1 MVSSGYNGDTIVR
14 IAFLAVK
21 NITGGGGIEKY
32 TSELGSRLVQ
42 RGHEVTVYTMRHYG
56 DVPERYLGM
65 RIVSVPSFAAPC
77 LQKLSCSAAAAIN
90 SSWKEKYDIV
100 HFHTVASGAFAW
112 LPRLRG
118 AKCVLQ
124 VHGLGLEWKRK
135 RWGMLTWSVVKI
147 LEKLAL
153 SQSHIYTAVSR
164 TQCAFYQKQRGI
176 EMQYIPTAADV
187 KPKPEAK
194 EIYQLGLEPNKYIF
208 FACRL
213 VPEKGVHY
221 LVSAFRRLDTDM
233 KLVIAGDTQR
243 ATEYR
248 KKVFELAGDDSR
260 ILFPGFVKG
269 PLLEELFSH
278 CYVYVQPSEA
288 EGLSLS
294 ILEAMSYGNCCLVS
308 DIPANLE
315 AIGDAGFHFSNR
327 NVNDLA
333 DHLRWLLEH
342 SEEVASVNV
351 GAKERIRQHYSW
363 QSISEQIEKLYLSI
377 LNGRPNTVEEENQ
390 LSKSIS
396 IS

>member
-1 MVSSGYNGDTIVR
+1 MR

-21 NITGGGGIEKY
+21 NIIYGGGIEKY

-77 LQKLSCSAAAAIN
+77 LQKLSCSATAAIK
-90 SSWKEKYDIV
+90 SSLKKYDIV
-100 HFHTVASGAFAW
+100 HFHSFGPGAFAW

-135 RWGMLTWSVVKI
+135 RWGTLAWSVVKI

-153 SQSHIYTAVSR
+153 SQSHINTAVSR
-164 TQCAFYQKQRGI
+164 THCAFYRTQRGI

-187 KPKPEAK
+187 KPKTEAR
-194 EIYQLGLEPNKYIF
+194 EIYRLGLEPNKYIF
-208 FACRL
+208 YACRL

-233 KLVIAGDTQR
+233 KLVIAGDAQR

-248 KKVFELAGDDSR
+248 KKLFELAGGDKR
-260 ILFPGFVKG
+260 ILFPGFIEG
-269 PLLEELFSH
+269 RFLEELFSH
-278 CYVYVQPSEA
+278 CYVYAQPSEA

-308 DIPANLE
+308 DIPENLE
-315 AIGDAGFHFSNR
+315 AIGDAGFRFANK
-327 NVNDLA
+327 NVDNLA
-333 DHLRWLLEH
+333 DRLRWLLEH
-342 SEEVASVNV
+342 SGEVASVNV

-377 LNGRPNTVEEENQ
+377 LNGRHYTAEKKTP
-390 LSKSIS
+390 LSQSIP
-396 IS
+396 IH

>member
-1 MVSSGYNGDTIVR
+1 MR

-21 NITGGGGIEKY
+21 NIIGGGGIEKY

-42 RGHEVTVYTMRHYG
+42 RGHDVTVYTMRHYG

-65 RIVSVPSFAAPC
+65 RIVSVPSFASPC
-77 LQKLSCSAAAAIN
+77 LQKLSCSATAAI
-90 SSWKEKYDIV
+90 SSSLKKYDIV
-100 HFHTVASGAFAW
+100 HFHSFAPGAFAW
-112 LPRLRG
+112 LPKLRG

-135 RWGMLTWSVVKI
+135 RWGTFTWSVVKI

-153 SQSHIYTAVSR
+153 SQSHVNTAVSR
-164 TQCAFYQKQRGI
+164 TQCAFYRIHRGI

-187 KPKPEAK
+187 KPKTEAR

-208 FACRL
+208 YACRL

-221 LVSAFRRLDTDM
+221 LVSAFKRLDTDM

-248 KKVFELAGDDSR
+248 KKLFELAAGDQR
-260 ILFPGFVKG
+260 ILFPGFVEG
-269 PLLEELFSH
+269 RLLEELFSH
-278 CYVYVQPSEA
+278 CYVYAQPSEA

-308 DIPANLE
+308 DIPENLE
-315 AIGDAGFHFSNR
+315 AIGDAGFYFTNR
-327 NVNDLA
+327 NVDDLT
-333 DHLRWLLEH
+333 DRLRWLLEH
-342 SEEVASVNV
+342 REQVEAVNV

-377 LNGRPNTVEEENQ
+377 LNGQYHTAEEEKP
-390 LSKSIS
+390 LSQSIS
-396 IS
+396 IH

>member
-1 MVSSGYNGDTIVR
+1 MK

-21 NITGGGGIEKY
+21 NIMRGGGIEKY

-77 LQKLSCSAAAAIN
+77 LQKLSCSATAAID
-90 SSWKEKYDIV
+90 SSWKKKYDIV
-100 HFHTVASGAFAW
+100 HFHSFAPGAFAW

-124 VHGLGLEWKRK
+124 LHSLEWKRK
-135 RWGMLTWSVVKI
+135 RWGTVGSSVVKI

-153 SQSHIYTAVSR
+153 SQSHINTAVSR
-164 TQCAFYQKQRGI
+164 TQCAFYRTHRGI

-187 KPKPEAK
+187 KPKTEAS
-194 EIYQLGLEPNKYIF
+194 EIYRLGLEPNAYIL

-213 VPEKGVHY
+213 VPEKGAHY

-233 KLVIAGDTQR
+233 KLVIAGDAQGR
-243 ATEYR
+243 TEYR
-248 KKVFELAGDDSR
+248 KKLFELAGSDPR
-260 ILFPGFVKG
+260 ILFPGFVEG
-269 PLLEELFSH
+269 RLIEELFSH
-278 CYVYVQPSEA
+278 CYMYVQPSEV

-308 DIPANLE
+308 DIPENLE
-315 AIGDAGFHFSNR
+315 AIGDAGFHFANR
-327 NVNDLA
+327 NVDDLA
-333 DHLRWLLEH
+333 GRLRWLLEH
-342 SEEVASVNV
+342 SEEVTSVNV

-363 QSISEQIEKLYLSI
+363 QSISEQVEKLYLNI
-377 LNGRPNTVEEENQ
+377 LNGRHYSVEEKTP
-390 LSKSIS
+390 LSQSIPTH
-396 IS
+396 

>member
-1 MVSSGYNGDTIVR
+1 MK
-14 IAFLAVK
+14 IAFSAVK
-21 NITGGGGIEKY
+21 NIMRGGGIEKY

-77 LQKLSCSAAAAIN
+77 LQKLSCSATAAIN
-90 SSWKEKYDIV
+90 SSWKKKYDIV
-100 HFHTVASGAFAW
+100 HFHSFAPGAFAW

-124 VHGLGLEWKRK
+124 LHSLEWKRK
-135 RWGMLTWSVVKI
+135 RWGTVGSSVVKI

-153 SQSHIYTAVSR
+153 SQSHINTAVSR
-164 TQCAFYQKQRGI
+164 TQCAFYRTHRGI

-187 KPKPEAK
+187 KPKTEAS
-194 EIYQLGLEPNKYIF
+194 EIFRLGLEPNTYIL

-213 VPEKGVHY
+213 VPEKGAHY

-233 KLVIAGDTQR
+233 KLVIAGDAQG
-243 ATEYR
+243 AVEYR
-248 KKVFELAGDDSR
+248 KKLIELAGGDSR
-260 ILFPGFVKG
+260 ILFPGFVEG
-269 PLLEELFSH
+269 RLIEELFSH
-278 CYVYVQPSEA
+278 CYMYVQPSEV

-294 ILEAMSYGNCCLVS
+294 ILEAMSYGHCCLVS
-308 DIPANLE
+308 DIPENLE
-315 AIGDAGFHFSNR
+315 AIGDAGFHFMNR
-327 NVNDLA
+327 NIDDLT
-333 DHLRWLLEH
+333 DRLCCLLEH
-342 SEEVASVNV
+342 SEDVASVNI

-377 LNGRPNTVEEENQ
+377 LNGRPYTAEEKTP
-390 LSKSIS
+390 LSQSIP
-396 IS
+396 IR